1 RSQAWHAMPI
11 EEVLS
16 RLNSS
21 ENGLSHDEVNRRL
34 EQFGF
39 NTLPVQEPPGL
50 LKVFL
55 LQFLHPLIYILL
67 AAAVASLVIG
77 EVVDAAFIMIVIL
90 LNSSLGAY
98 QEWNAERSAAA
109 LQKLINVKVRVK
121 RDGKELEI
129 SSKELV
135 PGDVVL
141 LESGNKIAADLRLIS
156 AAGLTVDE
164 SFLTGESIAAEK
176 KAGKIAADHGVS
188 ERSNMCFAGA
198 SVLSGR
204 GMAIVV
210 ATGLHTQVGEIA
222 QNVSLAE
229 ATKPPLIIRMEKFTK
244 QISYLVISIAAVL
257 AGLLIYKQYAVHDVF
272 FFVVALAVSA
282 IPEGLPVALTV
293 ALSIATSRMSKR
305 HVIVRR
311 LSAVESLGSCTVIAS
326 DKTGTLTVN
335 QQTVR
340 QVELPDGPVFSVSG
354 EGYNGVGVVEPAN
367 ELAKSAEAMR
377 RLHQLVE
384 VSILA
389 NEGHL
394 EQQDLEWRHHGD
406 AMDVALLALGYKVQ
420 QNPTDVR
427 QSIRQVG
434 AIPYESERKFSAA
447 FYQKNGTVFIG
458 VKGAVETLLNL
469 ATTMNVSEGMAPIA
483 REQIQHQENRLA
495 AEGYRVLAVAT
506 AELHNFVPKEDY
518 DLNDIPKLN
527 LLGLVAFIDPLRPEV
542 IEAVDKSHAAGI
554 DVLMITGDH
563 PATAASIGKKLH
575 IISSDHEVVTGA
587 QLDEAWTK
595 GEAEFDRL
603 VYSARVFARV
613 SPVQKKNIVDS
624 LRRKGEFVAV
634 TGDGVNDA
642 PAMRSA
648 NIGVAMGSGTDVAR
662 ETSSMIITDDNFSS
676 IVAGVEEGRF
686 AYDNVRKVILL
697 LISTGAAE
705 VIFFLLAIIFNLPL
719 PLLAVQILWLN
730 LVTNGIQDVALAFEG
745 GEPEAM
751 KRKPRKPTEK
761 IFNPLMVQQIAISGL
776 TIGLIVFGFWFYLI
790 NYLNMEETAA
800 RNLVLLLMV
809 FMQNVHVFNCRS
821 EHASAFRV
829 PLKRN
834 VMLIF
839 GVLLAAG
846 FHILS
851 MHLTFMQ
858 QILRVQP
865 IPLLDMLRIFALAL
879 PVLLMM
885 EIYKSIKFSR

>member
-1 RSQAWHAMPI
+1 
-11 EEVLS
+11 
-16 RLNSS
+16 
-21 ENGLSHDEVNRRL
+21 
-34 EQFGF
+34 
-39 NTLPVQEPPGL
+39 
-50 LKVFL
+50 
-55 LQFLHPLIYILL
+55 
-67 AAAVASLVIG
+67 
-77 EVVDAAFIMIVIL
+77 
-90 LNSSLGAY
+90 
-98 QEWNAERSAAA
+98 
-109 LQKLINVKVRVK
+109 
-121 RDGKELEI
+121 
-129 SSKELV
+129 
-135 PGDVVL
+135 
-141 LESGNKIAADLRLIS
+141 
-156 AAGLTVDE
+156 
-164 SFLTGESIAAEK
+164 
-176 KAGKIAADHGVS
+176 
-188 ERSNMCFAGA
+188 
-198 SVLSGR
+198 
-204 GMAIVV
+204 
-210 ATGLHTQVGEIA
+210 
-222 QNVSLAE
+222 
-229 ATKPPLIIRMEKFTK
+229 
-244 QISYLVISIAAVL
+244 
-257 AGLLIYKQYAVHDVF
+257 
-272 FFVVALAVSA
+272 
-282 IPEGLPVALTV
+282 
-293 ALSIATSRMSKR
+293 
-305 HVIVRR
+305 
-311 LSAVESLGSCTVIAS
+311 
-326 DKTGTLTVN
+326 
-335 QQTVR
+335 
-340 QVELPDGPVFSVSG
+340 
-354 EGYNGVGVVEPAN
+354 
-367 ELAKSAEAMR
+367 
-377 RLHQLVE
+377 
-384 VSILA
+384 
-389 NEGHL
+389 
-394 EQQDLEWRHHGD
+394 
-406 AMDVALLALGYKVQ
+406 
-420 QNPTDVR
+420 
-427 QSIRQVG
+427 
-434 AIPYESERKFSAA
+434 
-447 FYQKNGTVFIG
+447 
-458 VKGAVETLLNL
+458 
-469 ATTMNVSEGMAPIA
+469 
-483 REQIQHQENRLA
+483 
-495 AEGYRVLAVAT
+495 
-506 AELHNFVPKEDY
+506 HNFVPKEDY